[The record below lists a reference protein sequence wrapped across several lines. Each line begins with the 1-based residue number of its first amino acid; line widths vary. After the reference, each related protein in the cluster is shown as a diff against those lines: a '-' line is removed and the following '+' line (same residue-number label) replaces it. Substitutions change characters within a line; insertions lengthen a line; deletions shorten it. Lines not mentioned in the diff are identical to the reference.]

1 MFERNADSPR
11 EKRQLMTPVEVA
23 TELQVGLDKVREML
37 RTEELKGFKLGNKL
51 WRVFRSDFD
60 AYMRSRKPPNVA

>member
-23 TELQVGLDKVREML
+23 AELQVGLNKVREMF
-37 RTEELKGFKLGNKL
+37 RTQELPGFKLGKKL
-51 WRVFRSDFD
+51 WRVHRTTFE
-60 AYMRSRKPPNVA
+60 AYMRNRKPPDLA